1 MQLYSR
7 IFSVVAVTI
16 EVGGW
21 VSDATERSQI
31 IALPFGPLL
40 PTRNLST
47 FFPGRLDRHQLQDR
61 KIRLLI
67 LSHSLNAEARLL
79 RQQRVRILRAPFA
92 AKVHHEQVERAV
104 LDGARRL
111 LRNEILGDP
120 RVGCA
125 GLAQVAEDGDAGLV
139 GPVVE
144 DAADLVDECACL
156 LQIS

>member
-1 MQLYSR
+1 MQLSDHKLLHCLLAPSYRPETCLHFFQGASTGTNSKTAKSD
-7 IFSVVAVTI
+7 FS
-16 EVGGW
+16 
-21 VSDATERSQI
+21 SLATAS
-31 IALPFGPLL
+31 
-40 PTRNLST
+40 
-47 FFPGRLDRHQLQDR
+47 
-61 KIRLLI
+61 
-67 LSHSLNAEARLL
+67 AEARLL